1 MEDYIEEIG
10 CFKCVLDPYN
20 GITIDIHSMPSTKEE
35 FQFGL
40 SHLIDISSEE
50 GRRLIWI
57 TIDITKSEFIPLAVS
72 FGFEF
77 HTCEKDYVFMVKK
90 LVNDAIIP
98 TAVNHT
104 LGVGIVV
111 INEKNELLV
120 IQERVSKAG
129 WKLPGGHIDNG
140 ELISSAVKRETYE
153 ETGIE
158 VEFESILS
166 LGHFYPHQFHQ
177 SNLYV
182 LCLAKAL
189 SNEILIQDKDE
200 IADAKWIDVYEYLE
214 DENVIE
220 YNKIIVSTAL
230 NLKGFEL
237 HDIESFKNIPK
248 SYELFFPAK
257 T

>member
-1 MEDYIEEIG
+1 MEKYIEEIG

-20 GITIDIHSMPSTKEE
+20 GITVEPQSLP
-35 FQFGL
+35 L
-40 SHLIDISSEE
+40 SKNDFELQLTHLIDVCTTNK
-50 GRRLIWI
+50 RKLIWI
-57 TIDITKSEFIPLAVS
+57 TIDISKSEFIPYAVS
-72 FGFEF
+72 CGFEF
-77 HTCEKDYVFMVKK
+77 HTCEKDYVFMVKR
-90 LVNDAIIP
+90 VEENAVIP
-98 TAVNHT
+98 TATNHT

-120 IQERVSKAG
+120 VLERVSRAG
-129 WKLPGGHIDNG
+129 YKLPGGHIDNG
-140 ELISSAVKRETYE
+140 ELISNAVKRETLE
-153 ETGIE
+153 ETGIK

-166 LGHFYPHQFHQ
+166 LGHFYPHQFNQ

-189 SNEILIQDKDE
+189 SYEIEIQDKDE
-200 IADAKWIDVYEYLE
+200 IQDAKWIDVYEYLA

>member
-1 MEDYIEEIG
+1 MKEYIERIG
-10 CFKCVLDPYN
+10 CFTCVLDPYN
-20 GITIDIHSMPSTKEE
+20 GITVEPNSMPNNKEE
-35 FQFGL
+35 FQ
-40 SHLIDISSEE
+40 SQIKNLIDTCLKDE
-50 GRRLIWI
+50 RRLIWI
-57 TIDITKSEFIPLAVS
+57 TIDIEKSEFIPIAASL
-72 FGFEF
+72 GFEF
-77 HTCEKDYVFMVKK
+77 HTCEKDYIFMVKR
-90 LVNDAIIP
+90 LVQDAVIP

-120 IQERVSKAG
+120 VLEKVSKAG
-129 WKLPGGHIDNG
+129 YKLPGGHIDNG
-140 ELISSAVKRETYE
+140 ELISEAVVRETYE

-182 LCLAKAL
+182 LCLAKPL
-189 SNEILIQDKDE
+189 TDEIEVQDKDE
-200 IADAKWIDVYEYLE
+200 ILDAKWIDVYEYLQ

-248 SYELFFPAK
+248 SYELFFPGK
-257 T
+257 S